1 MKKLILIPAAILLFA
16 ACNKEEKKME
26 MEKVGEVKSA
36 QPALSV
42 TTNITVLNNDKNS
55 NAVFFINDISKSND
69 DNISITF
76 YEPYTENDF
85 IITKNY
91 PMNGAYGI
99 SLSPKSKTTNAYGF
113 NIKVINKE
121 NKELINEDVIFF
133 ALKKL
138 YPAYAD
144 NNTTP
149 MLDDDVLLFNKD
161 IKEQYVL
168 LNQVQEE
175 NYTVIENGKYQDN
188 VVKDM
193 TPLTEYGFSNKFT
206 GSLKENTN
214 EIYIVDNKTD
224 KFEVNGTSY
233 NNCLLNSGIHT
244 KYPCALK
251 ITSNGEKSE
260 ASFYLRL
267 NDKYIDTKIN
277 LKTE

>member
-36 QPALSV
+36 QPTLSV

-161 IKEQYVL
+161 IKEQYVW

-175 NYTVIENGKYQDN
+175 NYTVIEIG
-188 VVKDM
+188 
-193 TPLTEYGFSNKFT
+193 
-206 GSLKENTN
+206 
-214 EIYIVDNKTD
+214 
-224 KFEVNGTSY
+224 
-233 NNCLLNSGIHT
+233 
-244 KYPCALK
+244 
-251 ITSNGEKSE
+251 
-260 ASFYLRL
+260 
-267 NDKYIDTKIN
+267 
-277 LKTE
+277 